1 LIFKVMTLFPD
12 FFDGPLKCGLTGK
25 AIDNALASVEIINIR
40 NYTSDKFKR
49 CDDYPYG
56 GGSGMVMKVEPLSEC
71 LNKNTSDKS
80 FVVLTSASGIKL
92 TQSYIREKLL
102 QQSEICLICG
112 HYEGVDNR
120 IVEKYVDEEI
130 SIGDYVLSG
139 GEYASLVIIDSV
151 MRLLPGFMSNSESI
165 VDESY
170 ENGLLEYPQYTRPA
184 EYEGMRVPDVLAGG
198 NHLEIKK
205 WREKMS
211 LEKTMK
217 NRPDLYNKY
226 LKGSRGKCN
235 GS

>member
-1 LIFKVMTLFPD
+1 MIFKVMTLFPD

-49 CDDYPYG
+49 CDDYSYG
-56 GGSGMVMKVEPLSEC
+56 GGGGMVMKVEPLSEC
-71 LNKNTSDKS
+71 LNKNSSDKR
-80 FVVLTSASGIKL
+80 FVVLTSPSGIKL